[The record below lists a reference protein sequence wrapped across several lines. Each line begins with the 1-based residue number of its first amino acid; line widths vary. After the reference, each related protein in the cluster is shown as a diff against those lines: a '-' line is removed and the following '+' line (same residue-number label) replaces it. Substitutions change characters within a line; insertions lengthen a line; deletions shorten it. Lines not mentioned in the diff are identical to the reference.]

1 MLHVPIEML
10 HVPIEMLHVP
20 IVCSKACPVNKTH
33 EKWLEFTINRTQM
46 ELFELLLSM
55 SAIAKLYN
63 H

>member
-1 MLHVPIEML
+1 ML

-33 EKWLEFTINRTQM
+33 EKSLEFTINRTPM